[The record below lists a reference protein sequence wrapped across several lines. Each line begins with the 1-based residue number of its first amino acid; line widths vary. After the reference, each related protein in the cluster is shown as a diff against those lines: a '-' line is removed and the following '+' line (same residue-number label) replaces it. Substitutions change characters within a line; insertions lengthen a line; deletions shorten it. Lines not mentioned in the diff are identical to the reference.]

1 MESIYESKVD
11 PLRPN
16 DAHGISLQLVGQGK
30 TVLELGAASGHVTK
44 ALKALNNT
52 VTAVER
58 DARFSKN
65 LSEIADDVIITD
77 LDWLDLRERLSG
89 KKFEVVLAGD
99 VLEHCSK
106 PELVLLQIHDLLTP
120 DGYVVISLPNIAH
133 GDVRL
138 SLLTGT
144 FDYSDTGLLDRT
156 HLRFFTRSSIHTFLS
171 QSHFQVDAIFGSTAS
186 IGTTEFGPPKAGVP
200 AEAIEFVQKD
210 PDALVY
216 QFIIK
221 ALPENFERSTTT
233 QVRPEHSGNA
243 QVDELLAAVCLYQDA
258 IAQSNETNAR
268 DSQLLFDALSQLKT
282 LEEDF
287 DTKLRELTTSQH
299 ETNTLQHETNTL
311 QHENNLLRQDLTTS
325 QHETNTLRNELNL
338 LRVRA
343 HEQEQDVI
351 RYKHAMEVEITKR
364 QEANL
369 AFLDARDHAIGSA
382 AELGELRYRHDK
394 SLREIDSLVH
404 QLNLIH
410 GSRTWRIGRFVLL
423 PLTTIRKVLRLI
435 LK

>member
-1 MESIYESKVD
+1 MESIYESQVD

-44 ALKALNNT
+44 ALKSLNNV

-58 DARFSKN
+58 DARFSEN
-65 LSEIADDVIITD
+65 LSEIADEVIITD
-77 LDWLDLRERLSG
+77 LDWLDLRERLRG

-106 PELVLLQIHDLLTP
+106 PELVLLQIHELLTP

-171 QSHFQVDAIFGSTAS
+171 QSHFDVEAVFASTAS
-186 IGTTEFGPPKAGVP
+186 IGTTEFGPPN
-200 AEAIEFVQKD
+200 AEIPIEAVQFVQKD

-216 QFIIK
+216 QYIVK
-221 ALPENFERSTTT
+221 AIPQQFERATTNSEAPDYADNT
-233 QVRPEHSGNA
+233 EVNQ
-243 QVDELLAAVCLYQDA
+243 LLAAVCLYQDA
-258 IAQSNETNAR
+258 IAQSNETSAR
-268 DSQLLFDALSQLKT
+268 DSQHLFDALSHVKT

-287 DTKLRELTTSQH
+287 DTKLAELTKSQHELTTSRS
-299 ETNTLQHETNTL
+299 E
-311 QHENNLLRQDLTTS
+311 LTTS
-325 QHETNTLRNELNL
+325 RSELTKSQHELTTSRSEMDRLRHELNL
-338 LRVRA
+338 LRVRT
-343 HEQEQDVI
+343 HEQEQDVLT
-351 RYKHAMEVEITKR
+351 YKHTMEIEIIKR
-364 QEANL
+364 QEVNL
-369 AFLDARDHAIGSA
+369 ALLDARDSAIGSA
-382 AELGELRYRHDK
+382 AQLGELRYRHDK
-394 SLREIDSLVH
+394 SLREIDSLIH
-404 QLNLIH
+404 QLNLLH
-410 GSRTWRIGRFVLL
+410 GSRTWRIGRFILS
-423 PLTTIRKVLRLI
+423 PLTALRKVLHLI

>member
-1 MESIYESKVD
+1 MESIYESQVD

-30 TVLELGAASGHVTK
+30 TVLELGAASGHVTT
-44 ALKALNNT
+44 ALKSLNNV

-58 DARFSKN
+58 DARFSEN
-65 LSEIADDVIITD
+65 LSEIADEVIITD

-120 DGYVVISLPNIAH
+120 DGYVVISLPNVAH

-156 HLRFFTRSSIHTFLS
+156 HLRFFTRSSIHTFLH

-216 QFIIK
+216 QFIVK
-221 ALPENFERSTTT
+221 AIPEQFERSPLAAAT
-233 QVRPEHSGNA
+233 PEYSGDA
-243 QVDELLAAVCLYQDA
+243 QVDQLLAAVCLYQDA

-268 DSQLLFDALSQLKT
+268 DSQRLFDALSHVKT

-299 ETNTLQHETNTL
+299 ETNTIRHES
-311 QHENNLLRQDLTTS
+311 NLLRQDLTTS
-325 QHETNTLRNELNL
+325 RHETDTLRHELNL

-351 RYKHAMEVEITKR
+351 RYKHAMEIEITKR

-394 SLREIDSLVH
+394 SLQEIDSLVH
-404 QLNLIH
+404 QLNLLH
-410 GSRTWRIGRFVLL
+410 GSRTWRIGRFVLS
-423 PLTTIRKVLRLI
+423 PLTALRKVLRLI

>member
-1 MESIYESKVD
+1 MESIYESQVD

-44 ALKALNNT
+44 ALKSLNNI

-65 LSEIADDVIITD
+65 LSEIADEVIITD

-156 HLRFFTRSSIHTFLS
+156 HLRFFTRSSIYTFLS
-171 QSHFQVDAIFGSTAS
+171 HSHFQVDAIFGSTAS

-216 QFIIK
+216 QFIVK
-221 ALPENFERSTTT
+221 ALPEKFERSTST
-233 QVRPEHSGNA
+233 QVKPEHSGNA

-258 IAQSNETNAR
+258 IAQSNVTNTR
-268 DSQLLFDALSQLKT
+268 ESQLLFDALSHVET

-287 DTKLRELTTSQH
+287 DTKLRELAISQH
-299 ETNTLQHETNTL
+299 ETNLLQK
-311 QHENNLLRQDLTTS
+311 DLTAS
-325 QHETNTLRNELNL
+325 QHETNSLRQELNL
-338 LRVRA
+338 LRVRN

-351 RYKHAMEVEITKR
+351 RYKQAMEIEITKR

-410 GSRTWRIGRFVLL
+410 GSRTWRIGRFVLS
-423 PLTTIRKVLRLI
+423 PLTALRKVLRLI

>member
-1 MESIYESKVD
+1 MESIYESQVD

-44 ALKALNNT
+44 ALKSLNNT

-58 DARFSKN
+58 DARFSES
-65 LSEIADDVIITD
+65 LSAIADEVIITD

-144 FDYSDTGLLDRT
+144 FDYSETGLLDRT

-171 QSHFQVDAIFGSTAS
+171 QSHFQVEAVFASTAS
-186 IGTTEFGPPKAGVP
+186 IGTTELGPPN
-200 AEAIEFVQKD
+200 AEIPIEAVQFVQKD

-216 QFIIK
+216 QYIVK
-221 ALPENFERSTTT
+221 AIPKQFELLAPTTATPEY
-233 QVRPEHSGNA
+233 SGNA
-243 QVDELLAAVCLYQDA
+243 QVDQLLAAVCLYQDA
-258 IAQSNETNAR
+258 IAQNNEANAR
-268 DSQLLFDALSQLKT
+268 DSQLLFDALSHVKT
-282 LEEDF
+282 LEEDT
-287 DTKLRELTTSQH
+287 D
-299 ETNTLQHETNTL
+299 
-311 QHENNLLRQDLTTS
+311 
-325 QHETNTLRNELNL
+325 TLRHELNL
-338 LRVRA
+338 LRIRA
-343 HEQEQDVI
+343 HEQEQDVLK
-351 RYKHAMEVEITKR
+351 YKHTMEKEIMKR
-364 QEANL
+364 QEADL
-369 AFLDARDHAIGSA
+369 ALLDARDYAIGSA
-382 AELGELRYRHDK
+382 AELGELRYRCEK
-394 SLREIDSLVH
+394 SLSEIDSLVH

-410 GSRTWRIGRFVLL
+410 GSRTWRIGRFVLS
-423 PLTTIRKVLRLI
+423 PLTVFRRILRLI
-435 LK
+435 LR

>member
-1 MESIYESKVD
+1 MESIYESQVN

-16 DAHGISLQLVGQGK
+16 DAHGISLQLVGEGK

-44 ALKALNNT
+44 ALKSLNNV

-58 DARFSKN
+58 DARFSEN
-65 LSEIADDVIITD
+65 LSEIADEVIITD

-120 DGYVVISLPNIAH
+120 DGYVVISLPNVAH

-156 HLRFFTRSSIHTFLS
+156 HLRFFTRSSIHTFLH

-216 QFIIK
+216 QFIVK
-221 ALPENFERSTTT
+221 AIPEQFERSAVITAT
-233 QVRPEHSGNA
+233 PEYSGDA
-243 QVDELLAAVCLYQDA
+243 QVDQLLAAVCLYQDA

-268 DSQLLFDALSQLKT
+268 DSQLLIDALSRVKT

-299 ETNTLQHETNTL
+299 ETNA
-311 QHENNLLRQDLTTS
+311 LL
-325 QHETNTLRNELNL
+325 HELNL

-343 HEQEQDVI
+343 HEQEQHVI
-351 RYKHAMEVEITKR
+351 RYKHAMEIEITKR

-394 SLREIDSLVH
+394 SLREIESLVH
-404 QLNLIH
+404 QLNLLH
-410 GSRTWRIGRFVLL
+410 GSRTWRIGRFVLS
-423 PLTTIRKVLRLI
+423 PLTALRKVLRLI

>member
-1 MESIYESKVD
+1 MESIYESQVD

-44 ALKALNNT
+44 ALKSLNNV

-58 DARFSKN
+58 DARFSEN
-65 LSEIADDVIITD
+65 LSEIADEVIITD

-89 KKFEVVLAGD
+89 RKFEVVLAGD

-156 HLRFFTRSSIHTFLS
+156 HLRFFTRNSIHTFLS
-171 QSHFQVDAIFGSTAS
+171 QSHFQVEAVFASTAS
-186 IGTTEFGPPKAGVP
+186 IGTTEFGPPKAEIP
-200 AEAIEFVQKD
+200 IEAVQFVQKD

-216 QFIIK
+216 QYIVK
-221 ALPENFERSTTT
+221 AIPEQFERSAITAAT
-233 QVRPEHSGNA
+233 PEYSGDV
-243 QVDELLAAVCLYQDA
+243 QVDQLLAAVCLYQDA

-268 DSQLLFDALSQLKT
+268 DSQLLFDALSHVKT

-299 ETNTLQHETNTL
+299 ETNTLRHELTTSQHET
-311 QHENNLLRQDLTTS
+311 NLLRQDLTTS
-325 QHETNTLRNELNL
+325 RHETDTLRHELNL

-351 RYKHAMEVEITKR
+351 RYKHAMEIEITKR

-394 SLREIDSLVH
+394 SLREIESLVH
-404 QLNLIH
+404 QLNLLH
-410 GSRTWRIGRFVLL
+410 GSRTWRIGRFVLS
-423 PLTTIRKVLRLI
+423 PLTALRKVLRLI

>member
-216 QFIIK
+216 QFIVK
-221 ALPENFERSTTT
+221 AFPEKFERSTTT

-325 QHETNTLRNELNL
+325 QHETNTLRHELNL

>member
-1 MESIYESKVD
+1 MESIYESQVD

-44 ALKALNNT
+44 ALKSLNNV

-58 DARFSKN
+58 DARFSEN
-65 LSEIADDVIITD
+65 LSEIADEVIITD

-120 DGYVVISLPNIAH
+120 DGYVVISLPNVAH

-156 HLRFFTRSSIHTFLS
+156 HLRFFTRSSIHTFLH

-216 QFIIK
+216 QFIVK
-221 ALPENFERSTTT
+221 AIPEQFERSAVTTAT
-233 QVRPEHSGNA
+233 PEYSGDA
-243 QVDELLAAVCLYQDA
+243 QVDQLLAAVCLYQDA
-258 IAQSNETNAR
+258 IAQSNETNSR
-268 DSQLLFDALSQLKT
+268 DSQLLFDALSHVKT

-299 ETNTLQHETNTL
+299 ETNTLRHEG
-311 QHENNLLRQDLTTS
+311 NLLRQDLATS
-325 QHETNTLRNELNL
+325 QHETDTLRHELNL

-351 RYKHAMEVEITKR
+351 RYKHAMEIEITKR

-394 SLREIDSLVH
+394 SLREIESLVH
-404 QLNLIH
+404 QLNLLH
-410 GSRTWRIGRFVLL
+410 GSRTWRIGRFVLS
-423 PLTTIRKVLRLI
+423 PLTALRKVLRLI

>member
-1 MESIYESKVD
+1 MESIYESQVD

-44 ALKALNNT
+44 ALKSLNNT
-52 VTAVER
+52 VTAIER
-58 DARFSKN
+58 DARFSES
-65 LSEIADDVIITD
+65 LSAIADEVIITD

-144 FDYSDTGLLDRT
+144 FDYSETGLLDRT

-171 QSHFQVDAIFGSTAS
+171 QSHFQVEAVFASTAS
-186 IGTTEFGPPKAGVP
+186 IGTTELGPPN
-200 AEAIEFVQKD
+200 AEIPIEAVQFVQKD

-216 QFIIK
+216 QYIVK
-221 ALPENFERSTTT
+221 AIPKQFELLAPTTATPEY
-233 QVRPEHSGNA
+233 SGNA

-258 IAQSNETNAR
+258 IAQNNEANDR
-268 DSQLLFDALSQLKT
+268 DSQLLFNALSHVKT
-282 LEEDF
+282 LEEDT
-287 DTKLRELTTSQH
+287 D
-299 ETNTLQHETNTL
+299 
-311 QHENNLLRQDLTTS
+311 
-325 QHETNTLRNELNL
+325 TLRHELNL
-338 LRVRA
+338 LRIRA
-343 HEQEQDVI
+343 HEQEQDVLK
-351 RYKHAMEVEITKR
+351 YKHTMEKEIMKR
-364 QEANL
+364 QEADL
-369 AFLDARDHAIGSA
+369 ALLDARDYAIGSA
-382 AELGELRYRHDK
+382 AELGELRYRYEK
-394 SLREIDSLVH
+394 SLSEIDSLVH

-410 GSRTWRIGRFVLL
+410 GSRTWRIGRFVLS
-423 PLTTIRKVLRLI
+423 PLTVFRRILRLI
-435 LK
+435 LR

>member
-1 MESIYESKVD
+1 MESIYESQVN

-44 ALKALNNT
+44 ALKSLNNV

-58 DARFSKN
+58 DARFSEN
-65 LSEIADDVIITD
+65 LSEIADEVIITD
-77 LDWLDLRERLSG
+77 LDWLDLRERLNG
-89 KKFEVVLAGD
+89 RKFEVVLAGD

-120 DGYVVISLPNIAH
+120 DGYVVISLPNVAH

-156 HLRFFTRSSIHTFLS
+156 HLRFFTRSSIHTFLR
-171 QSHFQVDAIFGSTAS
+171 QSHFVVDAIFGSTAS

-216 QFIIK
+216 QFIVK
-221 ALPENFERSTTT
+221 AIPEQFDRLPITTPT
-233 QVRPEHSGNA
+233 PEYSGDA
-243 QVDELLAAVCLYQDA
+243 QVDQLLAAVCLYQDA

-268 DSQLLFDALSQLKT
+268 DSQRLFDALSHVKT
-282 LEEDF
+282 LEGDF

-299 ETNTLQHETNTL
+299 ETNTIKHES
-311 QHENNLLRQDLTTS
+311 NLLRQDLTTS
-325 QHETNTLRNELNL
+325 RHETDTLRHELNL

-351 RYKHAMEVEITKR
+351 RYKHAMEIEITKR

-394 SLREIDSLVH
+394 SLREIESLVH
-404 QLNLIH
+404 QLNLLH
-410 GSRTWRIGRFVLL
+410 GSRTWRIGRFVLS
-423 PLTTIRKVLRLI
+423 PLTALRKVLRLI

>member
-1 MESIYESKVD
+1 MESIYESQVD

-16 DAHGISLQLVGQGK
+16 DAHGISLQLVGHGK

-44 ALKALNNT
+44 ALKSLNNT
-52 VTAVER
+52 VTAIER
-58 DARFSKN
+58 DARFSES
-65 LSEIADDVIITD
+65 LSAIADEVIITD

-144 FDYSDTGLLDRT
+144 FDYSETGLLDRT

-171 QSHFQVDAIFGSTAS
+171 QSHFQVEAVFASTAS
-186 IGTTEFGPPKAGVP
+186 IGTTELGPPN
-200 AEAIEFVQKD
+200 AEIPIEAVQFVQKD

-216 QFIIK
+216 QYIVK
-221 ALPENFERSTTT
+221 AIPKQFELLAPTTATPEY
-233 QVRPEHSGNA
+233 SGHA

-258 IAQSNETNAR
+258 IAQNNEANDR
-268 DSQLLFDALSQLKT
+268 DSQLLFNALSHVKT
-282 LEEDF
+282 LEEDT
-287 DTKLRELTTSQH
+287 D
-299 ETNTLQHETNTL
+299 
-311 QHENNLLRQDLTTS
+311 
-325 QHETNTLRNELNL
+325 TLRHELNL
-338 LRVRA
+338 LRIRA
-343 HEQEQDVI
+343 HEQEQDVLK
-351 RYKHAMEVEITKR
+351 YKHTMEKEIMKR
-364 QEANL
+364 QEADL
-369 AFLDARDHAIGSA
+369 ALLDARDYAIGSA
-382 AELGELRYRHDK
+382 AELGELRYRCEK
-394 SLREIDSLVH
+394 SLSEIDSLVH

-410 GSRTWRIGRFVLL
+410 GSRTWRIGRFVLS
-423 PLTTIRKVLRLI
+423 PLTVFRRILRLI
-435 LK
+435 LR

>member
-1 MESIYESKVD
+1 MESIYESQVN

-44 ALKALNNT
+44 ALKSLNNV

-58 DARFSKN
+58 DARFSEN
-65 LSEIADDVIITD
+65 LSEIADEVIITD

-156 HLRFFTRSSIHTFLS
+156 HLRFFTRNSIHTFLS
-171 QSHFQVDAIFGSTAS
+171 QSHFQVEAVFASTAS
-186 IGTTEFGPPKAGVP
+186 IGTTEFGPPKAEIP
-200 AEAIEFVQKD
+200 IEAVQFVQKD

-216 QFIIK
+216 QYIVK
-221 ALPENFERSTTT
+221 AIPEQFERSAITTT
-233 QVRPEHSGNA
+233 PEYSGDV
-243 QVDELLAAVCLYQDA
+243 QVDQLLAAVCLYQDA

-268 DSQLLFDALSQLKT
+268 DSQLLFDALSHVKT

-287 DTKLRELTTSQH
+287 DTKLRELTTSRH
-299 ETNTLQHETNTL
+299 EADIIRHES
-311 QHENNLLRQDLTTS
+311 NLLRQDLSTS
-325 QHETNTLRNELNL
+325 QHETNSLRHELNL

-343 HEQEQDVI
+343 QEQEQDVI
-351 RYKHAMEVEITKR
+351 RYKHAMEIEITKR
-364 QEANL
+364 HEANL

-404 QLNLIH
+404 QLNLLH
-410 GSRTWRIGRFVLL
+410 GSRTWRIGRFVLS
-423 PLTTIRKVLRLI
+423 PLTALRKVLRLI

>member
-1 MESIYESKVD
+1 MESIYESQVD

-44 ALKALNNT
+44 ALKSLNNT
-52 VTAVER
+52 VTAIER
-58 DARFSKN
+58 DARFSES
-65 LSEIADDVIITD
+65 LSAIADEVIITD

-144 FDYSDTGLLDRT
+144 FDYSETGLLDRT

-171 QSHFQVDAIFGSTAS
+171 QSHFQVEAVFASTAS
-186 IGTTEFGPPKAGVP
+186 IGTTELGPPN
-200 AEAIEFVQKD
+200 AEIPIEAVQFVQKD

-216 QFIIK
+216 QYIVK
-221 ALPENFERSTTT
+221 AIPKQFELLAPTTATPEY
-233 QVRPEHSGNA
+233 SGNA

-258 IAQSNETNAR
+258 IAQNNEANDR
-268 DSQLLFDALSQLKT
+268 DSQLLFNALSHVKT
-282 LEEDF
+282 LEEDT
-287 DTKLRELTTSQH
+287 D
-299 ETNTLQHETNTL
+299 
-311 QHENNLLRQDLTTS
+311 
-325 QHETNTLRNELNL
+325 TLRHELNL
-338 LRVRA
+338 LRIRA
-343 HEQEQDVI
+343 HEQEQDVLK
-351 RYKHAMEVEITKR
+351 YKHTMEKEIMKR
-364 QEANL
+364 QEADL
-369 AFLDARDHAIGSA
+369 ALLDARDYAIGSA
-382 AELGELRYRHDK
+382 AELGELRYRCEK
-394 SLREIDSLVH
+394 SLSEIDSLVH

-410 GSRTWRIGRFVLL
+410 GSRTWRIGRFVLS
-423 PLTTIRKVLRLI
+423 PLTVFRRILRLI
-435 LK
+435 LR

>member
-1 MESIYESKVD
+1 MESIYESQVD

-16 DAHGISLQLVGQGK
+16 DAHGISLQLVGHGK

-44 ALKALNNT
+44 ALKSLNNT

-58 DARFSKN
+58 DARFSES
-65 LSEIADDVIITD
+65 LSAIADEVIITD

-144 FDYSDTGLLDRT
+144 FDYSETGLLDRT

-171 QSHFQVDAIFGSTAS
+171 QSHFQVEAVFASTAS
-186 IGTTEFGPPKAGVP
+186 IGTTELGPPN
-200 AEAIEFVQKD
+200 AEIPIEAVQFVQKD

-216 QFIIK
+216 QYIVK
-221 ALPENFERSTTT
+221 AIPKQFELLAPTTATPEY
-233 QVRPEHSGNA
+233 SGHA

-258 IAQSNETNAR
+258 IAQNNEANDR
-268 DSQLLFDALSQLKT
+268 DSQLLFNALSHVKT
-282 LEEDF
+282 LEEDT
-287 DTKLRELTTSQH
+287 D
-299 ETNTLQHETNTL
+299 
-311 QHENNLLRQDLTTS
+311 
-325 QHETNTLRNELNL
+325 TLRHELNL
-338 LRVRA
+338 LRIRA
-343 HEQEQDVI
+343 HEQEQDVLK
-351 RYKHAMEVEITKR
+351 YKHTMEKEIMKR
-364 QEANL
+364 QEADL
-369 AFLDARDHAIGSA
+369 ALLDARDYAIGSA
-382 AELGELRYRHDK
+382 AELGELRYRCEK
-394 SLREIDSLVH
+394 SLSEIDSLVH

-410 GSRTWRIGRFVLL
+410 GSRTWRIGRFVLS
-423 PLTTIRKVLRLI
+423 PLTVFRRILRLI
-435 LK
+435 LR